1 MNPTINDSL
10 VLPAIVGRNH
20 SQRRLKLLQEQ
31 QNEVHRLKTVS
42 ACFIAW

>member
-20 SQRRLKLLQEQ
+20 SQRRLKLLM
-31 QNEVHRLKTVS
+31 NSSEVHRLKTVS